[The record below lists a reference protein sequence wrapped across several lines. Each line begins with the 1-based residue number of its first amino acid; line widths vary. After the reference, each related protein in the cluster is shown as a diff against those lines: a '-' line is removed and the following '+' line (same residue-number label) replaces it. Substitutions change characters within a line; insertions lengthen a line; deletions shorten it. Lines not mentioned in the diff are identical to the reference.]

1 MEAPGW
7 AEVIAGLL
15 LAIGSW
21 FHGRRYTKRR
31 HDERKED

>member
-21 FHGRRYTKRR
+21 FHGRYTKRR